1 MSKESEWGWQIDPIG
16 LRILLNQL
24 YDRYQKPLFIVENG
38 LGAKD
43 ELVNDTVD
51 DDYRINYMNDHL
63 VEVAKAI
70 SLDGVEVMGYTS
82 WGYIDLISAS
92 TAEMKKRY
100 GFIYVDRNNDGTGSF
115 KRYKKKSFDWYK
127 EVIATNGQSLIEK

>member
-1 MSKESEWGWQIDPIG
+1 MQESEWGWQIDPIG

-63 VEVAKAI
+63 IEVAKAI

-82 WGYIDLISAS
+82 WGCIDLISAS